1 MNWRWVLMIVVVV
14 AIVPAGSPIDISYVS
29 SDSMEPTLQTG
40 DGYVLVPAGEI
51 QEGDVVTFRSP
62 RDGELV
68 THRVVGVDS
77 ERLTTK
83 GDANEATDQA
93 AGAPPVPK
101 SAVVGEVLT
110 VAGTVVRIPGV
121 GPATTVLNQH
131 RLAAVGIAA
140 AGLLLG
146 ERQRHPGTAD
156 RRPTRVGEL
165 LVPLIVALGIFAI
178 VMVFVATSVHTL
190 TFVAVEGD
198 TDQPRQ
204 LTVGESGTRPVV
216 LEGTAPPLSHRVV
229 SADGMELTDVEQQ
242 SGRIELAV
250 TVPPPQRPGELT
262 KRVRVY
268 HYPATLPQPML
279 EGLHGVHPLVAA
291 IGSVGVLFAPLV
303 GIALLCL
310 DCRKPVRGVRS
321 RRLRGLLGR

>member
-1 MNWRWVLMIVVVV
+1 MDWRWVLMIVVVV

-40 DGYVLVPAGEI
+40 DGYVLVPAGQI
-51 QEGDVVTFRSP
+51 QEGDIVTYRSP
-62 RDGELV
+62 EDGELV
-68 THRVVGVDS
+68 THRVVDVDS
-77 ERLTTK
+77 EGLTTK
-83 GDANEATDQA
+83 GDANEVTDQA
-93 AGAPPVPK
+93 AGAPPVPT

-110 VAGTVVRIPGV
+110 VAGTVVRIPGL
-121 GPATTVLNQH
+121 GPATTWLNQH
-131 RLAAVGIAA
+131 LLAAVGIGVAA
-140 AGLLLG
+140 LLLG
-146 ERQRHPGTAD
+146 ELRQSGPAD

-165 LVPLIVALGIFAI
+165 LVPLVVALGVFAI
-178 VMVFVATSVHTL
+178 VMVFVATSTHTL
-190 TFVAVEGD
+190 TFVAVEDD

-229 SADGMELTDVEQQ
+229 SADGMELTDIEQQ
-242 SGRIELAV
+242 SGRIDLAV
-250 TVPPPQRPGELT
+250 TVPPPQRPGEVT

-268 HYPATLPQPML
+268 HYPATLPRPML
-279 EGLHGVHPLVAA
+279 KGLHGVHPLMAA
-291 IGSVGVLFAPLV
+291 ISSVGVLFAPMV

-321 RRLRGLLGR
+321 RRLRGLLER